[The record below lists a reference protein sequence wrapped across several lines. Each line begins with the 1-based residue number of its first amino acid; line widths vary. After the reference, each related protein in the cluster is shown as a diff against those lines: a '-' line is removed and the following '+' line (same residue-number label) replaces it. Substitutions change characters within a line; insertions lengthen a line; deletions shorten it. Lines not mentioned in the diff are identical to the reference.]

1 MFTCP
6 EGQYANEDDFVCED
20 KHFYDKWCRL
30 FQRLHFLL
38 LWWSRWLYI
47 LHRRTHSSKLY
58 VQAVHLL
65 PGLMMT
71 DDNTCIEEC
80 GDGVFLG
87 LTSECDDGNI
97 VGGDRC
103 SEECTVEF
111 GYACDGGTLCRE
123 IIPP

>member
-1 MFTCP
+1 MNTILYAKVNISMINGVDCFRDCISCFSAGADGCTSCIEGLILENSTCRP
-6 EGQYANEDDFVCED
+6 CTF
-20 KHFYDKWCRL
+20 FR
-30 FQRLHFLL
+30 
-38 LWWSRWLYI
+38 
-47 LHRRTHSSKLY
+47 
-58 VQAVHLL
+58 
-65 PGLMMT
+65 GLMMT

-97 VGGDRC
+97 VGGDGC

-111 GYACDGGTLCRE
+111 GYACDGGTICRE